1 MTDGYPGTEK
11 DRSVHELPLHHRL
24 LYPSILPPTRRPMMS
39 RSRSLQ
45 STVLEGRGP
54 PPEASSIRSPPKT
67 RTRAKQKL
75 RRQRIAGKKGR
86 TGAKEKVSHTVSGSQ
101 LIPCSL
107 LSQNPNMNRD
117 LLPRLCQ
124 LNQNRPKQVPIP
136 QHLKSPHLLAHRPAN
151 PVVPRRAAAVSEETN
166 IRRIETQMGMEWIR
180 DIWPT
185 RPAAVSHMKSA
196 ATPRELDTPG

>member
-11 DRSVHELPLHHRL
+11 DQSVHELPLRHRQ

-45 STVLEGRGP
+45 STVLEDRGP
-54 PPEASSIRSPPKT
+54 LLEASSIRSPPKT
-67 RTRAKQKL
+67 PTRAKQKL
-75 RRQRIAGKKGR
+75 RRQRIAGRNGL
-86 TGAKEKVSHTVSGSQ
+86 TAKEKVSHTVSGSQ
-101 LIPCSL
+101 LIACSQ

-117 LLPRLCQ
+117 LLPRPYQ
-124 LNQNRPKQVPIP
+124 LNPNRPKQVPIP
-136 QHLKSPHLLAHRPAN
+136 QLLKSPHLLARRPAN
-151 PVVPRRAAAVSEETN
+151 PVVPRRAAAVLDETN